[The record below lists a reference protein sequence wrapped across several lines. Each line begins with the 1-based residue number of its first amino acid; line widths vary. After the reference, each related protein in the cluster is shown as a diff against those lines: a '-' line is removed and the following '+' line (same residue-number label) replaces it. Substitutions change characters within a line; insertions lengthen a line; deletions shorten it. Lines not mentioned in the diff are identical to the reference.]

1 MKVALAPITQIPEGA
16 LKEVEFF
23 GRSVFLTKVGE
34 VYNAFVNVCTHA
46 GGTMQLNEGRLVCDW
61 HGACFE
67 LKTGKKLEGPGQQP
81 LIRLPVRVEEEQLFY
96 VWNE

>member
-1 MKVALAPITQIPEGA
+1 MKVTLAPITQIPEGN

-23 GRSVFLTKVGE
+23 GRSVFLTKAGE

-46 GGTMQLNEGRLVCDW
+46 GGTMQLKEGKLVCDW

-67 LKTGKKLEGPGQQP
+67 LKSGRKLEGPGQQS
-81 LIRLPVRVEEEQLFY
+81 LIRLPVRVEDEQLFY